1 MKMDIQTRKLEFIQD
16 FLKVQNED
24 VIHRLEKLLR
34 TETKLS
40 EQKELKRLTIN
51 EFNNRIDLSMKDS
64 KEGRLIEASD
74 LKKEI
79 DEWT

>member
-40 EQKELKRLTIN
+40 VKKELKRLTIN